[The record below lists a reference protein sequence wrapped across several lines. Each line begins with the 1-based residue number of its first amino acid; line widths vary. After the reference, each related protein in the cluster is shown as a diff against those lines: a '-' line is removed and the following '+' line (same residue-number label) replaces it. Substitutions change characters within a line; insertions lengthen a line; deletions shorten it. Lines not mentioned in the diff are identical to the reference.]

1 MYRSSLLS
9 THDAGEGRGL
19 LAHFLHAASGVNG
32 AVGIGLVLRFGQYW
46 SIQYQ
51 VVLNWLQYWSIQ
63 YQVVLPS
70 GLKVSMV
77 PV

>member
-1 MYRSSLLS
+1 MVTQFSAIPQWLL
-9 THDAGEGRGL
+9 GWPPCQ
-19 LAHFLHAASGVNG
+19 FVSGVNG

>member
-1 MYRSSLLS
+1 MSLMSLS
-9 THDAGEGRGL
+9 L
-19 LAHFLHAASGVNG
+19 SLSLSLSGVNG

>member
-1 MYRSSLLS
+1 MVKG
-9 THDAGEGRGL
+9 DGQGGEVRERNLGL
-19 LAHFLHAASGVNG
+19 TVSGVNG